1 MNSVYDYHIFAG
13 LKFMLCGI
21 VCECREVGKTIAQS
35 IKRLPLGHKD
45 LSPHI
50 KAGHGVGI
58 CNASAG
64 RVDPLSSRLSQ
75 QIRWAVIEEDT

>member
-1 MNSVYDYHIFAG
+1 
-13 LKFMLCGI
+13 MLCGI
-21 VCECREVGKTIAQS
+21 VYECREVGGTIAQP

-50 KAGHGVGI
+50 KAGHGVGV
-58 CNASAG
+58 CNPSAG

-75 QIRWAVIEEDT
+75 QIRWAMIKKDT